1 MRQAIWVAS
10 GVLAFG
16 IVSLASAQNPSSF
29 SPSNLSSALTGAKPT
44 DIQFRTPDGKLLPKG
59 TAPSAPNAA
68 NAKASSFR
76 FGDFLPRLFI
86 RPTRNSTSTAAFQP
100 VMPVMSTVENSG
112 KAISILGSASGPRGS
127 SFQLPTPITG
137 R

>member
-1 MRQAIWVAS
+1 MRQAIWVAT

-16 IVSLASAQNPSSF
+16 ITTLASAQNF
-29 SPSNLSSALTGAKPT
+29 TPSNLSSALTGAKST

-59 TAPSAPNAA
+59 TAPTAPSAA

-76 FGDFLPRLFI
+76 FGDFLPRVFI
-86 RPTRNSTSTAAFQP
+86 RPTRSSNTSTFQP

-112 KAISILGSASGPRGS
+112 RAISILGSASGSRGS
-127 SFQLPTPITG
+127 SFQLPTPVTG